1 MAPNLVEENVWLGAR
16 LTILSGMHAG
26 RDSIMGPGAV
36 LSKDVATGDTLSDLR
51 CDGLVP
57 PMLDILKAGLKVGVA
72 TLAGL
77 LGWVVAGKILALTLG
92 AAGVG
97 LFGLLRQLLQNLTLM
112 GSLNGQQ
119 ALVQGIAS
127 RTTRSAQLRFAG
139 SVFHIQV
146 ILGGTLAAGLLVFAP
161 WLGPWLIPDSRSV
174 ALVRWL
180 TLALAVTVAQ
190 AYWIGLLNGHRLI
203 NSLVKSQMLGPVAVL
218 LLVFPMVWLVRRGYP
233 TGFVLMLG
241 GPAAVI
247 TFAAAW
253 SARQAAWMPTMWVW
267 KIDRSDA
274 LGFFRMSAVLLV
286 TGVVTTSAQFFE
298 SWLVARRMGL
308 AQAGQFWTAWA
319 ISMSYVTLVLG
330 SLGSY
335 YMPSLTC
342 LADAD
347 ARRRLIRSYLGLSLI
362 AMPVIAS
369 LVIVIKPWIIRGMFS
384 PALLPALKVMRW
396 MLIGDFFKGLAWVL
410 AFPMLALNDM
420 KWFFFSEVGFSVGMA
435 GAAWLW
441 LSLRGSIEG
450 LGLIFMLLY
459 VLYLLVMII
468 YIRVRHGFA
477 WRAVESGQFMVGLAL
492 VILLSVLTWR
502 DNQVKWLP
510 FGLFTLLGGAYLL
523 ISVGISGRHGLRWFG
538 KAPAGKP
545 LHGANP

>member
-1 MAPNLVEENVWLGAR
+1 VW
-16 LTILSGMHAG
+16 
-26 RDSIMGPGAV
+26 V
-36 LSKDVATGDTLSDLR
+36 
-51 CDGLVP
+51 LVP
-57 PMLDILKAGLKVGVA
+57 PMFDILKAALKVGVA

-97 LFGLLRQLLQNLTLM
+97 LFGLLRQLLQNLTLI
-112 GSLNGQQ
+112 GSLNGQL

-127 RTTRSAQLRFAG
+127 RTTRGTQLRFAG

-146 ILGGTLAAGLLVFAP
+146 ILGGALAAALLVLAP

-174 ALVRWL
+174 ALLRW
-180 TLALAVTVAQ
+180 LALAMVVTVAQ

-203 NSLVKSQMLGPVAVL
+203 NSLVKSQMLGPIAVL

-233 TGFVLMLG
+233 FGFVLMLG

-247 TFAAAW
+247 TFSAAW
-253 SARQAAWMPTMWVW
+253 SARQAAWMPEMWAW
-267 KIDRSDA
+267 GIDRNDA
-274 LGFFRMSAVLLV
+274 LVFFRMSAVLLV
-286 TGVVTTSAQFFE
+286 AGVVTTGAQFFE
-298 SWLVARRMGL
+298 SWLVARRLGL
-308 AQAGQFWTAWA
+308 AEAGQFWTAWA

-335 YMPSLTC
+335 YMPSLSR
-342 LADAD
+342 LADPE
-347 ARRRLIRSYLGLSLI
+347 ARRCLIRSYLGLSLI

-369 LVIVIKPWIIRGMFS
+369 LLIVIKPWIIRGMFS

-420 KWFFFSEVGFSVGMA
+420 KWFFWSEVGFSFGMA

-441 LSLRGSIEG
+441 LSRRGSIEG

-459 VLYLLVMII
+459 IVYLLVMVI
-468 YIRVRHGFA
+468 YVRARHGFI
-477 WRAVESGQFMVGLAL
+477 WGRGEAVQFFVGLAL
-492 VILLSVLTWR
+492 VVLLSVVTWA

-510 FGLFTLLGGAYLL
+510 FGLFTLLGGTYLL
-523 ISVGISGRHGLRWFG
+523 LNIGSSSWHLLRAARKSPVG
-538 KAPAGKP
+538 
-545 LHGANP
+545 

>member
-1 MAPNLVEENVWLGAR
+1 MAGAR
-16 LTILSGMHAG
+16 VSILKGVRAG
-26 RDSIMGPGAV
+26 RDAIVRSGAV
-36 LSKDVATGDTLSDLR
+36 VSKDVASRDTLPEIR
-51 CDGLVP
+51 RGGLVP
-57 PMLDILKAGLKVGVA
+57 PMPDILKASLKVGVA

-77 LGWVVAGKILALTLG
+77 LGWVVAGKILAITLG

-97 LFGLLRQLLQNLTLM
+97 LFGLLRQLLQNLALI

-127 RTTRSAQLRFAG
+127 RTTRSTQLRFAG
-139 SVFHIQV
+139 SVFHLQV
-146 ILGGTLAAGLLVFAP
+146 LLGGVLAVGLLVFAP
-161 WLGPWLIPDSRSV
+161 WLGPWLIPHSKSV
-174 ALVRWL
+174 TLLRWLALVML
-180 TLALAVTVAQ
+180 VTVAQ
-190 AYWIGLLNGHRLI
+190 AYVIGLLNGHRLI
-203 NSLVKSQMLGPVAVL
+203 NALVKSQMLSPVAVL

-233 TGFVLMLG
+233 FGFVLMLG
-241 GPAAVI
+241 GPAAVTTI
-247 TFAAAW
+247 AAAW
-253 SARQAAWMPTMWVW
+253 LARQATWMPPMWGW

-274 LGFFRMSAVLLV
+274 LGFFRMSAVLLIS
-286 TGVVTTSAQFFE
+286 GVVTTGAQFFE

-308 AQAGQFWTAWA
+308 AEAGQFWTAWA

-335 YMPSLTC
+335 YMPSLSR
-342 LADAD
+342 LADPE
-347 ARRRLIRSYLGLSLI
+347 ARRLLIRSYLGLSLI

-369 LVIVIKPWIIRGMFS
+369 LVIVVKPWIIRGMFS

-420 KWFFFSEVGFSVGMA
+420 KWFFWSEVGFSFGMA

-441 LSLRGSIEG
+441 LSRRGSIEG

-459 VLYLLVMII
+459 MVYLLVMVI
-468 YIRVRHGFA
+468 YIRARHGFV
-477 WRAVESGQFMVGLAL
+477 WRSGEAGQFVVGLAL
-492 VILLSVLTWR
+492 VVLLSVLTWR

-510 FGLFTLLGGAYLL
+510 VGLFTLLGGAYLL
-523 ISVGISGRHGLRWFG
+523 FNIGRSGWHGLHSLG
-538 KAPAGKP
+538 ESVSGKP
-545 LHGANP
+545 FHGTEV